1 MKLTAFRWVPP
12 FAQGVVRDLRVRWA
26 LEEAGIP
33 YETHLIG
40 REEQMSD
47 AYRKQQPFGQVPVL
61 QDGDLTL
68 FESGSIVLYLA
79 EKSTVLFPD
88 DAKARARARTWVFA
102 AINSMEPPMQN
113 LATIDLFYPNEE
125 WSKLRRPQAIKD
137 LKRKLSNL
145 SDWMGDKQYLEGQFT
160 VGDLMMTSVLRIARH
175 VDLVAQFPNLEA
187 YQKRCEAR
195 PTFKKA
201 LADQMKPFFE
211 NAPPK

>member
-1 MKLTAFRWVPP
+1 MMKLTAFRWVPP

-102 AINSMEPPMQN
+102 AINS
-113 LATIDLFYPNEE
+113 
-125 WSKLRRPQAIKD
+125 RP
-137 LKRKLSNL
+137 S
-145 SDWMGDKQYLEGQFT
+145 
-160 VGDLMMTSVLRIARH
+160 
-175 VDLVAQFPNLEA
+175 LV
-187 YQKRCEAR
+187 K
-195 PTFKKA
+195 
-201 LADQMKPFFE
+201 
-211 NAPPK
+211 